1 MKPIPPTEAALVQAL
16 LEILWLMTRQ
26 TKSSCRFSL
35 GEGTQKR
42 VEKKALIR
50 FNRGIRSPD
59 GAPSKLLRILEA
71 HPELIDA

>member
-26 TKSSCRFSL
+26 TKSSRRFSL

-42 VEKKALIR
+42 VEKKALIWL
-50 FNRGIRSPD
+50 NRGIRWV
-59 GAPSKLLRILEA
+59 KKIILTSFKA
-71 HPELIDA
+71 TGG